1 MWFDSH
7 CHLDFEQFTTAEGTA
22 AVVANARLHR
32 VSPLITISTHVSRAK
47 TYTDIAEQFDDVYT
61 TIGIHPHHGGE
72 EITTVAEL
80 VALSQHPK
88 VVAIGEAGLDYHY
101 DFVPRDVQAQ
111 VFRTHVQA
119 ARATGLPLI
128 IHAREADDDMI
139 ALLQDELADTTQGP
153 LKGVMHCFSSSQKLA
168 EFALSIGFYI
178 SFSGVLT
185 FPRATD
191 LQELAK
197 ILPLDKLLVETDAP
211 YLAPK
216 AYRGQRNEPA
226 YVAHTGRF
234 LAELRGLDEAACA
247 TQLRQNFFRLFDKI
261 IIS

>member
-7 CHLDFEQFTTAEGTA
+7 CHLDFEQFTQAEGTA

-32 VSPLITISTHVSRAK
+32 VSPLITIATHISRAK
-47 TYTDIAEQFDDVYT
+47 TYTNIAEQFDDVYT
-61 TIGIHPHHGGE
+61 TMGIHPHHGAE
-72 EITTVAEL
+72 ETTNVAEL
-80 VALSQHPK
+80 VRLSQHPK

-101 DFVPRDVQAQ
+101 DFVPKDVQATT
-111 VFRTHVQA
+111 FRTHVQA
-119 ARATGLPLI
+119 ARAANLPLI
-128 IHAREADDDMI
+128 IHAREADCDMVSI
-139 ALLQDELADTTQGP
+139 LQDELRDTTQGP
-153 LKGVMHCFSSSQKLA
+153 LKGVMHCFSSTQKLA

-197 ILPLDKLLVETDAP
+197 ILPLDRLLVETDAP

-234 LAELRGLDEAACA
+234 LAELRGLDELACA
-247 TQLRQNFFRLFDKI
+247 TQLRQNFFELFSKI
-261 IIS
+261 NIA

>member
-22 AVVANARLHR
+22 AIVDNARLNG
-32 VSPLITISTHVSRAK
+32 VSPLITIATHISRAK
-47 TYTDIAEQFDDVYT
+47 TYTDIAEKFTDVYT
-61 TIGIHPHHGGE
+61 TMGIHPHHGAE
-72 EITTVAEL
+72 ETTSVAEL
-80 VALSQHPK
+80 VALSTHPK

-101 DFVPRDVQAQ
+101 DFVPKDVQEKT
-111 VFRTHVQA
+111 FRTHVAA
-119 ARATGLPLI
+119 ARAANLPLI
-128 IHAREADDDMI
+128 IHAREADSDMI
-139 ALLQDELADTTQGP
+139 RILQDELADTTQGA
-153 LKGVMHCFSSSQKLA
+153 LRGVMHCFSSTPQLA

-185 FPRATD
+185 FPRATE
-191 LQELAK
+191 LQSLAK
-197 ILPLDKLLVETDAP
+197 ILPLNRLLVETDAP

-234 LAELRGLDEAACA
+234 LAELRGLPELECA
-247 TQLRQNFFRLFDKI
+247 TQLRQNFFELFSKCPQP
-261 IIS
+261 

>member
-1 MWFDSH
+1 
-7 CHLDFEQFTTAEGTA
+7 
-22 AVVANARLHR
+22 
-32 VSPLITISTHVSRAK
+32 
-47 TYTDIAEQFDDVYT
+47 
-61 TIGIHPHHGGE
+61 
-72 EITTVAEL
+72 
-80 VALSQHPK
+80 
-88 VVAIGEAGLDYHY
+88 
-101 DFVPRDVQAQ
+101 VQAQ
-111 VFRTHVQA
+111 VFRIHIQA

-139 ALLQDELADTTQGP
+139 RILQDELRDTTQGP
-153 LKGVMHCFSSSQKLA
+153 LKGVMHCFSSTAKLA

-234 LAELRGLDEAACA
+234 LAELRSLDEGVCAA
-247 TQLRQNFFRLFDKI
+247 QLRQNFFELFSKCPQK
-261 IIS
+261 